1 MTQITVQNL
10 STVITDEE
18 AERITAA
25 LNVQATRDYNGSP
38 WVTGNLAGAIGSV
51 TFLSREQHPTTAA
64 PGSWHLEILDTS
76 DQPGALGYHEEQAFN
91 NQAGSG
97 QLAKASGRSS
107 RGLRA
112 DAPDLP
118 LMKVFAKT
126 SNEDGASLAEVCSH
140 ELLEAAVDPRPMRE
154 PRTVVNQAKQQK
166 VIVEVG
172 DPVQECGYQI
182 DGVTVADFAEPAWFG
197 YPGTRMSFRESVK
210 QPFELAPGGYISV
223 CPVGTESWEQV
234 FGNTQAAE
242 MGAMYQRHHQG
253 ICAWPHH
260 HHEDGDVLEQLYQLK
275 REVKA
280 MSTVIQDIATDA
292 AKIAEALPQIAA
304 VIETKDTEITERD
317 ATIAELE
324 AKINSG
330 EVVDPAEGAAVK
342 MSLDEV
348 VQQAEALIPAPPA
361 PAGPTGPVFT
371 LTAGDPVPAE
381 AEVSG
386 FQTLPAEGEAE
397 ALYYSPNGEVEGLV
411 AYTGETAP
419 VPA

>member
-10 STVITDEE
+10 STVITDDE
-18 AERITAA
+18 AQAITAA
-25 LNVQATRDYNGSP
+25 LNVQATRDFNGSQ
-38 WVTGNLAGAIGSV
+38 WIEQHLARPIRVV
-51 TFLSREQHPTTAA
+51 TFLPKDQHPAAAA
-64 PGSWHLEILDTS
+64 PESWHLEILDTS

-91 NQAGSG
+91 DQADVGR
-97 QLAKASGRSS
+97 LAKASGRSS

-112 DAPDLP
+112 DAPELP

-126 SNEDGASLAEVCSH
+126 AQEDGASLSEVCSH

-197 YPGTRMSFRESVK
+197 YPGARMSFRESVP
-210 QPFELAPGGYISV
+210 QPFGLAPGGYISV

-234 FGNTQAAE
+234 FGNAQAAE
-242 MGAMYQRHHQG
+242 RTHHREG
-253 ICAWPHH
+253 GH
-260 HHEDGDVLEQLYQLK
+260 VLEELHQLK
-275 REVKA
+275 REVKH
-280 MSTVIQDIATDA
+280 MSTAIQDIAADA
-292 AKIAEALPQIAA
+292 AKLAEVIPQLATL
-304 VIETKDTEITERD
+304 IEQKDAQITE
-317 ATIAELE
+317 LQ
-324 AKINSG
+324 AKIDSG
-330 EVVDPAEGAAVK
+330 ETVDPAETQAAA
-342 MSLDEV
+342 SALDTAV
-348 VQQAEALIPAPPA
+348 AQAEALIPAPPA

-381 AEVSG
+381 AEASG
-386 FQTLPAEGEAE
+386 FQTLLAEGAEAE

>member
-10 STVITDEE
+10 STVIADEE
-18 AERITAA
+18 AQAITAA
-25 LNVQATRDYNGSP
+25 LNVQASRDFNGSQ
-38 WVTGNLAGAIGSV
+38 WVEQHLAEPIGSV
-51 TFLSREQHPTTAA
+51 TFIPKGAQVPA
-64 PGSWHLEILDTS
+64 GSWHLEILDTS

-91 NQAGSG
+91 NQADTG

-112 DAPDLP
+112 DAPELP

-126 SNEDGASLAEVCSH
+126 SQEDGASLSEVCSH

-154 PRTVVNQAKQQK
+154 PRTVVNEAKQQK

-197 YPGTRMSFRESVK
+197 YPGARMSFRESVK
-210 QPFELAPGGYISV
+210 QAFELAPGGYISV
-223 CPVGTESWEQV
+223 CPVGTENWEQV
-234 FGNTQAAE
+234 FGNAQAAE
-242 MGAMYQRHHQG
+242 RTHHR
-253 ICAWPHH
+253 
-260 HHEDGDVLEQLYQLK
+260 EDGDVLEELHQLK
-275 REVKA
+275 REVKH

-304 VIETKDTEITERD
+304 VIQTKDTEISERD
-317 ATIAELE
+317 ATIATLE

-330 EVVDPAEGAAVK
+330 EVVDPTEGAAVK
-342 MSLDEV
+342 TSLDEV

-371 LTAGDPVPAE
+371 LTAGDAVPVE

-386 FQTLPAEGEAE
+386 FQTLSAEGEAE
-397 ALYYSPNGEVEGLV
+397 ALYYSPNGEVEGLI

-419 VPA
+419 VA